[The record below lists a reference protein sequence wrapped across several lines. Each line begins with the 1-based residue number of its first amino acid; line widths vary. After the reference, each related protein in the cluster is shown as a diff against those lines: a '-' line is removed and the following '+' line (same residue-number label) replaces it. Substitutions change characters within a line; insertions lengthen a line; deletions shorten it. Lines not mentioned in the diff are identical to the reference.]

1 MLKLA
6 LYALT
11 YFSII
16 SLQVFA
22 DIPTLK
28 SASVKDIIM
37 ANRAENNNT
46 TDVVISTNGIEQ
58 KNTLKALA
66 IGGKD
71 GTKTEIKIKNDI
83 TENEDG
89 SKTTIQKVLV
99 NGKEQASNIIKST
112 STREKDKE
120 NINQADTKMSENKI
134 ETKAENNTQEEKGT
148 FKQEVKGNDIYLTMD
163 KKYEISKDTTIKA
176 EQLKLKEG
184 DKNIYI
190 NFTPEIKVNGSC
202 GQCSNNGKNTK
213 NITTTNNGIKI
224 KTITKTSKTKTRT
237 TKYASAKKKKK
248 KTKIQSMD
256 QFLQNDEKEMRKILA
271 SSKQKDNGGMASL
284 DCIGSCQTDMYASSI
299 TNNRQQKQQVKIIKK
314 DEPIYVIN
322 RIIQVDN
329 DTNLTEENIEKL
341 VKSGDAIVAV
351 QQIGGTKVDQS
362 RIGAFRTTDSL
373 KSAYI
378 ANSIVNY
385 RENDVVDKTY
395 EAYGEIAFVDADEYE

>member
-1 MLKLA
+1 MLKVA

-99 NGKEQASNIIKST
+99 NGKEQASNVIESAPKIIEKEAKIIKT
-112 STREKDKE
+112 
-120 NINQADTKMSENKI
+120 ENKEI
-134 ETKAENNTQEEKGT
+134 QTETERNTQEEKGT

-202 GQCSNNGKNTK
+202 GQCSNNGKKTK
-213 NITTTNNGIKI
+213 NIQTTNNGIQI
-224 KTITKTSKTKTRT
+224 KTITKTSTTKTRT

-256 QFLQNDEKEMRKILA
+256 QFLQNDEKEVQKVLA

-284 DCIGSCQTDMYASSI
+284 DCIGGCQTDMYASSI
-299 TNNRQQKQQVKIIKK
+299 TNNRQQKQQVKVIRK

-395 EAYGEIAFVDADEYE
+395 EAYGEIAFVDADEYD

>member
-46 TDVVISTNGIEQ
+46 TDVIISTNGIEQ

-71 GTKTEIKIKNDI
+71 GTKTEIQIKNDI

-112 STREKDKE
+112 STIDKDKE
-120 NINQADTKMSENKI
+120 NINQADIKTIENKI
-134 ETKAENNTQEEKGT
+134 GTKAENNTQEEKGT

-190 NFTPEIKVNGSC
+190 NFTPEIKIAGSC
-202 GQCSNNGKNTK
+202 GQCSNNSKSTK

-224 KTITKTSKTKTRT
+224 KTITKTSTTKTRT

-256 QFLQNDEKEMRKILA
+256 QFLQNDEKEVQKVLA

-284 DCIGSCQTDMYASSI
+284 DCIGGCQTDMYASSI
-299 TNNRQQKQQVKIIKK
+299 TNNSQQKQQVKVIRK

-395 EAYGEIAFVDADEYE
+395 EAYGEIAFVDADEYD